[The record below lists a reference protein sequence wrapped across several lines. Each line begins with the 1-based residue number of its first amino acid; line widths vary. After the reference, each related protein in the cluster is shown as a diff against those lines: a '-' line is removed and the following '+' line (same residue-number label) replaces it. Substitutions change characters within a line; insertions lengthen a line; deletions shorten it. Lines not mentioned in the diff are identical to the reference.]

1 MKTFNLNHWTNFLSS
16 LSFLSF
22 LPLISLFIKNCSY
35 APWCGHCK
43 ALAPEFES
51 AAIELSLHS
60 PRVALI
66 KVDATVEEEL
76 AEKYSVR
83 GFPSLKWFRKGTVSD
98 YSGGRT
104 EKTIVEWAKKKTGP
118 PTDILKTRDEVEAYA
133 EENEVVVIGFL
144 GDSGTQRDT
153 FDTAAYEDDASGVP
167 YAVASPELASEF
179 NANESPSISIFKKF
193 DEGTV
198 KYVGDWNSKSIH
210 DFVMIHSMPLLIP
223 FTEETAPKIF
233 GGVYKTHFLIFCD
246 IDITNDD
253 RNGIVNEENDDLN
266 RNIEKAMKQASKA
279 YRGDMVFITI
289 GSKSTRIID
298 YFGVDTNDYP
308 TARLVEMSKNV
319 VYIFI
324 SFLVDTS
331 VKKIE
336 NTFQNS
342 KLYYYYFSFHLF
354 ILKAKEI

>member
-1 MKTFNLNHWTNFLSS
+1 
-16 LSFLSF
+16 
-22 LPLISLFIKNCSY
+22 
-35 APWCGHCK
+35 
-43 ALAPEFES
+43 
-51 AAIELSLHS
+51 
-60 PRVALI
+60 
-66 KVDATVEEEL
+66 
-76 AEKYSVR
+76 
-83 GFPSLKWFRKGTVSD
+83 
-98 YSGGRT
+98 
-104 EKTIVEWAKKKTGP
+104 
-118 PTDILKTRDEVEAYA
+118 
-133 EENEVVVIGFL
+133 
-144 GDSGTQRDT
+144 
-153 FDTAAYEDDASGVP
+153 
-167 YAVASPELASEF
+167 
-179 NANESPSISIFKKF
+179 
-193 DEGTV
+193 
-198 KYVGDWNSKSIH
+198 
-210 DFVMIHSMPLLIP
+210 MIHSMPLLIP

>member
-1 MKTFNLNHWTNFLSS
+1 M
-16 LSFLSF
+16 
-22 LPLISLFIKNCSY
+22 
-35 APWCGHCK
+35 
-43 ALAPEFES
+43 
-51 AAIELSLHS
+51 
-60 PRVALI
+60 
-66 KVDATVEEEL
+66 
-76 AEKYSVR
+76 
-83 GFPSLKWFRKGTVSD
+83 KWFRKGTVSD

-179 NANESPSISIFKKF
+179 NVNESPSISIFKKF